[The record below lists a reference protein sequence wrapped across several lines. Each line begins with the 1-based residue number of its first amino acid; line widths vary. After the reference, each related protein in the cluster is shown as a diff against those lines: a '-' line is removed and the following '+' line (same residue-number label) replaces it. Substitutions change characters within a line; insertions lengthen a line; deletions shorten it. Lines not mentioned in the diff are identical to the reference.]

1 MVERSIRIRQVGGSM
16 PPTSTAD
23 KKKRKKKDVV
33 TEWLT
38 CLTRNQ
44 ILSGAQVQI
53 LPTSLSLLP
62 NWRNGS
68 APAYGAGGCGFEP
81 HVGLCCFF
89 YFFSCCSR
97 SSVGRS
103 SASHAE
109 GPGFDPLREL
119 GCIFLIVFSRKVER
133 SIRPENLSLFFLL
146 FSFST
151 HVSFVS
157 DMV

>member
-1 MVERSIRIRQVGGSM
+1 MCEWEEKEEQSSFFLGGEVAKWSN
-16 PPTSTAD
+16 A
-23 KKKRKKKDVV
+23 
-33 TEWLT
+33 LG
-38 CLTRNQ
+38 
-44 ILSGAQVQI
+44 SGPSPSGSRVRF
-53 LPTSLSLLP
+53 SLSSLVLFLP

-81 HVGLCCFF
+81 HVGLFASF
-89 YFFSCCSR
+89 CSR

-133 SIRPENLSLFFLL
+133 SIRPENLSISFFF
-146 FSFST
+146 FSFFAS
-151 HVSFVS
+151 HAHIFFVFVS